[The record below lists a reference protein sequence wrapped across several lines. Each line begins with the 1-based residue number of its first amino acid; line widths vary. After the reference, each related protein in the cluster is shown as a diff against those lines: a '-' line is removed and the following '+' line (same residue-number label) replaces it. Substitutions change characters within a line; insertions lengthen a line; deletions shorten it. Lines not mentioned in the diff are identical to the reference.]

1 VKPTTIAQEEL
12 DPFLQVSRD
21 VFRRAS
27 VASARGRALLATPPT
42 GKYPFVYT
50 RDLAITIAALCE
62 LDSLEVARDFCRF
75 LLRTQ
80 SADGSWVQRY
90 DLEGRPSDTVT
101 QEDATALAIWAL
113 LTYVKAAG
121 DDTLVEVAREPIERA
136 TAYTVESTLNSYL
149 YLVETTSSIHE
160 SEVSR
165 GYEIWNNCA
174 HAAAFAL
181 CHRVYGGE
189 RYRRLA
195 LMIRRAIG
203 LLMVQDNRFLR
214 RLDPNGYPDP
224 RPDVTLMAPFYFS
237 LWSPTERAV
246 LNSAEVIERSLWNV
260 EIGGYIRY
268 LPYSPDERLSL
279 PGPYSHFTAWMA
291 QYHYAIGNQDRAEA
305 IMRWLFD
312 NAVDSQIP
320 EIVVPASSVRRF
332 ASERRVGIDTTEPS
346 GRMSR
351 QAADQIRAQRHAEL
365 DGLIADS
372 RGLDVVPANMPYIW
386 AHVETL
392 RALRRGGYVG
402 RWEVESSAHRSH

>member
-1 VKPTTIAQEEL
+1 VTPTTIAQDEL
-12 DPFLQVSRD
+12 EAFLQVTRD
-21 VFRRAS
+21 VFRRAT
-27 VASARGRALLATPPT
+27 ASSPRGRALLATPPT
-42 GKYPFVYT
+42 GKYPYVYT
-50 RDLAITIAALCE
+50 RDLALTIAALCE
-62 LDSLEVARDFCRF
+62 LDSLDVAREYCRF
-75 LLRTQ
+75 LLRAQ
-80 SADGSWVQRY
+80 SSDGSWVQRY
-90 DLEGRPSDTVT
+90 DVEGRPAQATP

-113 LTYVKAAG
+113 LTYVKAAN

-136 TAYTVESTLNSYL
+136 TAYTVERTLNSYL

-160 SEVSR
+160 SSVSQ

-189 RYRRLA
+189 QYRRLA

-214 RLDPNGYPDP
+214 RLDPHGYPDP
-224 RPDVTLMAPFYFS
+224 RPDVTMMAPFYFS

-246 LNSAEVIERSLWNV
+246 LNSAEVIERALWNV

-268 LPYSPDERLSL
+268 LPYSPAERLAL
-279 PGPYSHFTAWMA
+279 PGPYPHFTAWMA

-312 NAVDSQIP
+312 NVTDNQMP
-320 EIVVPASSVRRF
+320 ESVVPVASVRRF
-332 ASERRVGIDTTEPS
+332 ASELRSGIDETARMA
-346 GRMSR
+346 RMSLS
-351 QAADQIRAQRHAEL
+351 AAEEIRTRRHAEL
-365 DGLIADS
+365 DGLVSAA
-372 RGLDVVPANMPYIW
+372 RGNDILRPNTPYVW

-402 RWEVESSAHRSH
+402 RWEVEPTAHRSH

>member
-1 VKPTTIAQEEL
+1 MKPTTIAQEEL
-12 DPFLQVSRD
+12 DQFLQVSRD

-42 GKYPFVYT
+42 GKYPYVYT
-50 RDLAITIAALCE
+50 RDIAVTIAALCE

-75 LLRTQ
+75 LLRAQ
-80 SADGSWVQRY
+80 SPDGSWVQRY
-90 DLEGRPSDTVT
+90 DLEGRPAHTVA
-101 QEDATALAIWAL
+101 QEDATALAVWAL

-160 SEVSR
+160 SAVSQ

-214 RLDPNGYPDP
+214 RLDPHGYPDP

-268 LPYSPDERLSL
+268 LPYSSSERLAL
-279 PGPYSHFTAWMA
+279 PGPFPHFTAWMA

-312 NAVDSQIP
+312 NAVESQIP
-320 EIVVPASSVRRF
+320 EVVVPATSIRRF
-332 ASERRVGIDTTEPS
+332 ASELRVTIDTMEPG
-346 GRMSR
+346 GRTTR
-351 QAADQIRAQRHAEL
+351 QAVDQIRARRHAEL
-365 DGLIADS
+365 DGLIGES
-372 RGLDVVPANMPYIW
+372 RGLDVVPANTPYVW